1 MRRVKID
8 FSAGCPVTQEY
19 AGEIGESRAVELEI
33 IPEKEMLEDEDIVL
47 YCCVFEVEGGV
58 YMSAFTSAGE
68 DILIPLDIVLTE
80 QRVLKGQ
87 LLGQNADGT
96 ILAKSPVFRLFLGK
110 SIEGEIIPDPET
122 GDSIYAQL
130 AKAILAMENKVDKI
144 EGKGLSTEDYT
155 AEEKAKLSGIPEP
168 TVADYD
174 KVLKV
179 NADGEYELAV
189 TADGKAVEIV
199 DENNPVM
206 SRFTPAEIV
215 EMFNE
220 GMPLTFNTHPV
231 FLINTEDVP
240 GNGIELYYFD
250 APVSIISVYGAIV
263 NRSKGIAA
271 FNPSQQFFTTA
282 EKIKLAGIE
291 SGANKY
297 ILPPATDSTL
307 GGIKVGES
315 LTVEE
320 DGTLNASGGE
330 LTTDELVSV
339 CVTDFIGINGQYL
352 GTSENTILTI

>member
-8 FSAGCPVTQEY
+8 FTAGCPVTQEY

-33 IPEKEMLEDEDIVL
+33 VPEKEMLEDEDIVL

-155 AEEKAKLSGIPEP
+155 TEEKAKLSGVPEP

-174 KVLKV
+174 KVIRV
-179 NADGEYELAV
+179 NDNGEYFLDII
-189 TADGKAVEIV
+189 ADGKAVEIV
-199 DENNPVM
+199 DELNPAM
-206 SRFTPAEIV
+206 SRYTPTEIIA
-215 EMFNE
+215 MYNE
-220 GMPLTFNTHPV
+220 GMPLTVNSHPV
-231 FLINTEDVP
+231 IMMNTEDVP
-240 GNGIELYYFD
+240 NNGVELYFFD
-250 APVSIISVYGAIV
+250 ATSPLLSVYVAIV
-263 NRSKGIAA
+263 NRSKGVSIGGNYQH
-271 FNPSQQFFTTA
+271 FLTTA
-282 EKIKLAGIE
+282 ERTKLAGIE
-291 SGANKY
+291 TGANKY

-307 GGIKVGES
+307 GGIKVGTN
-315 LTVEE
+315 LTIEN
-320 DGTLNASGGE
+320 DGTLNAEESD
-330 LTTDELVSV
+330 LTDDQLVSI
-339 CVTDFIGINGQYL
+339 CVTDFIGINGSYL
-352 GTSENTILTI
+352 GVDENTILTI